1 MDLEKNSFAT
11 SVTVT
16 CFLCTSF
23 FQDNGLN
30 CQFVISYDSIECNVI
45 VILDIQCN
53 VLQTNKNRAPSYQLV
68 FVLEITVS
76 VLGVNL
82 LDRVVGHRRDGAH
95 GDQILVARP

>member
-1 MDLEKNSFAT
+1 MRNILALTMQIAKVNKNIEIDSVELPVFDLDSGLEKNSFAT

-30 CQFVISYDSIECNVI
+30 CQFVISYDSIECNLI

-53 VLQTNKNRAPSYQLV
+53 VLQTNKNKLRL
-68 FVLEITVS
+68 T
-76 VLGVNL
+76 NL
-82 LDRVVGHRRDGAH
+82 YSSWK
-95 GDQILVARP
+95 